1 MTTKRHPPGI
11 LRPRP
16 ADFHDQFV
24 RLGWN
29 CVDHYRTSWRVVN
42 RWLDEEGRSS
52 LLKDH
57 RAYRRMVALQDRFSR
72 IASSARSQV
81 ITIDF
86 ANMITAHV
94 LRQQANYQ
102 ALRA

>member
-1 MTTKRHPPGI
+1 MTTKRHPPGT

-16 ADFHDQFV
+16 ADFHEQFV
-24 RLGWN
+24 RLGWS

-57 RAYRRMVALQDRFSR
+57 QAYRRMLALRDRFSR
-72 IASSARSQV
+72 IAAPARSQV
-81 ITIDF
+81 ILIDF
-86 ANMITAHV
+86 ANAITAYAV
-94 LRQQANYQ
+94 QKACSQG
-102 ALRA
+102 LRA

>member
-1 MTTKRHPPGI
+1 MVTTSHHHGTA
-11 LRPRP
+11 RPRP
-16 ADFHDQFV
+16 SDFHEQFI

-29 CVDHYRTSWRVVN
+29 CVDHYRTSWRVVS
-42 RWLDEEGRSS
+42 RWLDEEDRSS

-72 IASSARSQV
+72 IAGNTRSQV
-81 ITIDF
+81 IFIDF
-86 ANMITAHV
+86 ANMVTAHAV
-94 LRQQANYQ
+94 RQASRQ